1 LLAPLTLISGWYRI
15 YTSGVWTLTYRE
27 IKALEAVKP
36 EEVPEKTA

>member
-1 LLAPLTLISGWYRI
+1 MI

-36 EEVPEKTA
+36 EEIRAETA